1 MSKVK
6 ICGLTRN
13 VDIEYVNKYLPDY
26 IGFVFAASRRQV
38 NADDALKLSN
48 SLDKWIKKAGV
59 FVNHRI
65 DEVLNIT
72 SVCGLDIIQLS
83 GDEDFEYVKKLKSK
97 VRSKV
102 EIWKAIRIKDETS
115 LSNAELFDAD
125 GILLDA
131 YAGNSYGG
139 SGKSFDWTIAAQ
151 ASKKFKIIL
160 AGGLGCTKVKQAI
173 EIVNPFAV
181 DVSSGVE
188 TDGYKDETKIK
199 EFIVKARF
207 KQVQ

>member
-13 VDIEYVNKYLPDY
+13 ADVEYVNKYLPDY

-38 NADDALKLSN
+38 NAADALQLSN
-48 SLDKWIKKAGV
+48 SLDKCIKKAGV
-59 FVNHRI
+59 FVNHSI

-97 VRSKV
+97 ARSKV
-102 EIWKAIRIKDETS
+102 EIWKAIRVKDETS
-115 LSNAELFDAD
+115 LSNAQLFDAD

-131 YAGNSYGG
+131 YAGNAYGG
-139 SGKSFDWTIAAQ
+139 SGISFDWTIAAQ

-160 AGGLGCTKVKQAI
+160 AGGLDDLKVRQAI

-199 EFIVKARF
+199 EFILKARF
-207 KQVQ
+207 MQV

>member
-13 VDIEYVNKYLPDY
+13 VDIEYVNKYLPDC

-38 NADDALKLSN
+38 NTDDALKLSN
-48 SLDKWIKKAGV
+48 VLDKWIKKAGV
-59 FVNHRI
+59 FVNHSI
-65 DEVLNIT
+65 DEVLQIT

-97 VRSKV
+97 VRSKA
-102 EIWKAIRIKDETS
+102 EIWKAIRVKDETS

-131 YAGNSYGG
+131 YAGNAYGG
-139 SGKSFDWTIAAQ
+139 SGKSFDWTIAAK
-151 ASKKFKIIL
+151 ASEKFKIIL
-160 AGGLGCTKVKQAI
+160 AGGLDDSNVRQAI

>member
-59 FVNHRI
+59 FVNHSI
-65 DEVLNIT
+65 DEVLNIA

-139 SGKSFDWTIAAQ
+139 SGKSFDWTIAAK

-160 AGGLGCTKVKQAI
+160 AGGLDCTKVKQAI